1 MIEATLADL
10 RQSSTFF
17 KTDEVIHIV
26 NGRKKEDIGY
36 FIPHVL
42 KDKFESFIEE
52 LEINKKRKLL
62 QRVAKAS
69 AKDPVGDG
77 ALDDGIR

>member
-17 KTDEVIHIV
+17 KTKQVIHIV

-36 FIPHVL
+36 FIPNIL
-42 KDKFESFIEE
+42 KDKFEQFLNDLEKEE
-52 LEINKKRKLL
+52 KRKLL
-62 QRVAKAS
+62 KRVAKAS
-69 AKDPVGDG
+69 DKDRIEEGSV
-77 ALDDGIR
+77 DDGIQ

>member
-10 RQSSTFF
+10 RQSASFF
-17 KTDEVIHIV
+17 KTTQVVRIV

-36 FIPHVL
+36 FVPTVF
-42 KDKFESFIEE
+42 KDKFERFLME
-52 LEINKKRKLL
+52 LEKEKKRKLL

-69 AKDPVGDG
+69 SADPVGDG
-77 ALDDGIR
+77 AVDDGIK

>member
-10 RQSSTFF
+10 RQSASFF
-17 KTDEVIHIV
+17 KTTQVVHIV

-36 FIPHVL
+36 FVPIAL
-42 KDKFESFIEE
+42 KDKFESFLIEVE
-52 LEINKKRKLL
+52 KDKKRKLL

-69 AKDPVGDG
+69 AKDFVGDG
-77 ALDDGIR
+77 AIDDGIK

>member
-10 RQSSTFF
+10 RQSSSFF
-17 KTDEVIHIV
+17 KTKEVIHIV

-36 FIPHVL
+36 FIPNYL
-42 KDKFESFIEE
+42 KDKFESFLIE
-52 LEINKKRKLL
+52 LEKSEKRKLL

-69 AKDPVGDG
+69 AKDTVGDG
-77 ALDDGIR
+77 AIDDGIK

>member
-10 RQSSTFF
+10 RQSSSFF
-17 KTDEVIHIV
+17 KTKEVIHIV

-36 FIPHVL
+36 FVPNYL
-42 KDKFESFIEE
+42 KDKFESFLIEVE
-52 LEINKKRKLL
+52 KSEKRKLL

-77 ALDDGIR
+77 AIDDGIK

>member
-10 RQSSTFF
+10 RKSSSFF
-17 KTDEVIHIV
+17 KTREVIHIV

-36 FIPHVL
+36 FIPNTL
-42 KDKFESFIEE
+42 KDKFQAFLSDVEKYE
-52 LEINKKRKLL
+52 KRKLL

-69 AKDPVGDG
+69 AKDIVGDG
-77 ALDDGIR
+77 AIDDGVR